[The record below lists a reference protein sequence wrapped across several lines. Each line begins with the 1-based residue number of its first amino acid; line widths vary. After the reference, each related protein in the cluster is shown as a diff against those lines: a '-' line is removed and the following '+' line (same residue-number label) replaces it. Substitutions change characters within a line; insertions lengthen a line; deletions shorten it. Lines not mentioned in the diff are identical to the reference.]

1 MPQSFLQTHPHIRRI
16 IYGVCGLGVLALAGC
31 TSAGDFVGVVHGYIG
46 EIDTPIGLTIDGIP
60 TILPDVTSQLG
71 YERAIDGRVRDAF
84 STLKTRELSATGLT
98 ANILA
103 CEADPDCLKAAL
115 SD

>member
-1 MPQSFLQTHPHIRRI
+1 MIKILM
-16 IYGVCGLGVLALAGC
+16 LGAAALALAGC

-60 TILPDVTSQLG
+60 TILPDGTSQLG
-71 YERAIDGRVRDAF
+71 YERAPDGRVRDAF